1 MEMDIVVVLKLLN
14 VFLLAS
20 VKYFFSFPYALVIG
34 LNFDQAIFSV
44 LVGGIAGFFFFY
56 YLSGFLI
63 RVWERYQCIFCK
75 VVPQFIKMKYQKFCE
90 IRHTRK
96 RNRITRR
103 NRWLVTMKKRYG
115 LWGIIITS
123 PVILSIPV
131 GAFLLKKYYS
141 ETKNVFGY
149 MMISIVGWAAFF
161 AVVTIIFPG
170 LV

>member
-1 MEMDIVVVLKLLN
+1 
-14 VFLLAS
+14 
-20 VKYFFSFPYALVIG
+20 
-34 LNFDQAIFSV
+34 
-44 LVGGIAGFFFFY
+44 
-56 YLSGFLI
+56 
-63 RVWERYQCIFCK
+63 
-75 VVPQFIKMKYQKFCE
+75 
-90 IRHTRK
+90 
-96 RNRITRR
+96 
-103 NRWLVTMKKRYG
+103 MKKRYG